1 MPPSISK
8 SENLKTSI
16 VPQPSLLISLKK
28 PCVSMFIVVILVQVG
43 GRYMGGIGDGKE
55 GNYVIIL

>member
-16 VPQPSLLISLKK
+16 VPQPSLFI
-28 PCVSMFIVVILVQVG
+28 VSMFIVVILVQVG